1 MLRTLNMPRANHI
14 NLHWITGLLLMCFA
28 PVCPAQIPR
37 VQHVFLVVEENQ
49 DFNCVIGNATM
60 PFFNQLATNYAVAA
74 SYYANSHPSISNYF
88 VLTTGQAIYKGRL
101 GDFRTDPLDVDNVIR
116 ELKKNG
122 KTWRA
127 YVEGLPGPGYL
138 GGNIES
144 AGYVKRHNPLAYF
157 AKDISSEERADL
169 APFAQFSSDL
179 AQDKFPNYSFL
190 VPNLFDD
197 GHSIKGSNGKNQGS
211 ARCGENTALKQAD
224 DWLKDIL
231 GPLLSSKT
239 FKDSGLLVI
248 TYDESSLDDQ
258 SDGAGH
264 WGGGRVATVIVSS
277 KVKTGYRSITL
288 YHHES
293 VLRLMLEALG
303 LDRNSWPGDAKNAP
317 TMSEF
322 FGK

>member
-1 MLRTLNMPRANHI
+1 MRRIIIAV
-14 NLHWITGLLLMCFA
+14 LLLALFGLA
-28 PVCPAQIPR
+28 TRGQIPR
-37 VQHVFLVVEENQ
+37 VEHVFIVVEENQ
-49 DFNCVIGNATM
+49 DFSCVIGNPSM
-60 PFFNQLATNYAVAA
+60 PFLNQLATNYAIAA
-74 SYYANSHPSISNYF
+74 SYYANGHPSISNYF
-88 VLTTGQAIYKGRL
+88 VLTTGQAIYKGRF
-101 GDFRTDPLDVDNVIR
+101 GDTRTDAVDVDNVIR

-127 YVEGLPGPGYL
+127 YVEGAPGPGYM
-138 GGNIES
+138 GGNINNT
-144 AGYVKRHNPLAYF
+144 GYVKRHNPLAYF
-157 AKDISSEERADL
+157 AKDISSDDRANL
-169 APFAQFSSDL
+169 APFVQFSTDL
-179 AQDKFPNYSFL
+179 AQDKLPNYSFL

-197 GHSIKGSNGKNQGS
+197 GHSIKGTNGSNQGS
-211 ARCGENTALKQAD
+211 ARCGEVPALKQSD

-239 FKDSGLLVI
+239 FKDKSLLVI

-277 KVKTGYRSITL
+277 KVKTGYRSITH

-293 VLRLMLEALG
+293 TLRLMLEALG
-303 LDRNSWPGDAKNAP
+303 LDRNSWPGDAKDAP
-317 TMSEF
+317 SMSDF